1 MASANTLCKK
11 ILNVKTAV
19 VEDQDFYQDMD
30 GVSHLRIKARPNRW
44 HEHDCPFCHKRC
56 QPYDVQTKHPRT
68 WRALDWGGVLVEI
81 AYSTHRILC
90 PEHGVVVA
98 DVPWAYP
105 GIGFTKDFD
114 LTVAWLAKYLPRSA
128 VSAYMRI
135 DWETIGRCVHRA
147 LNDLEPERSRRLD
160 GPKRTTRIRPLSV
173 QPGRRQK
180 RSRTLPILL
189 EKRHK
194 EHILNTIRHGIS
206 NARIGATNNKIK
218 PLPNRKPKC
227 VKSV

>member
-81 AYSTHRILC
+81 VILSRLVDTFSSRIL
-90 PEHGVVVA
+90 
-98 DVPWAYP
+98 YP
-105 GIGFTKDFD
+105 M
-114 LTVAWLAKYLPRSA
+114 LL
-128 VSAYMRI
+128 
-135 DWETIGRCVHRA
+135 
-147 LNDLEPERSRRLD
+147 
-160 GPKRTTRIRPLSV
+160 LSV
-173 QPGRRQK
+173 NH
-180 RSRTLPILL
+180 SI
-189 EKRHK
+189 
-194 EHILNTIRHGIS
+194 
-206 NARIGATNNKIK
+206 A
-218 PLPNRKPKC
+218 
-227 VKSV
+227 VV